1 MDHKL
6 YTEKALELANDHPLA
21 FGAWLILEAVQG
33 KVIALQD
40 KTSAR
45 LEESDR
51 EALTH
56 G

>member
-1 MDHKL
+1 MDHKV
-6 YTEKALELANDHPLA
+6 YTEKALELASDHPLA

-40 KTSAR
+40 KISAR

-51 EALTH
+51 KALSY